1 MQQITGGIGRSAGN
15 HAPHFSYASGQPAAV
30 NSWYAMNLSLPEFIR
45 CWKDSELTERA
56 GSHSHFIGLC
66 QILNELDPA
75 AADPKGGD
83 YAFEKHI
90 NKTGEDKG
98 FADVWKRG
106 CFGWEYKGKHK
117 DLKAAYQQLL
127 KYREDLDNPPL
138 LVVCDFERFEVHT
151 NFTNTRPLVY
161 KFTLD
166 DLMLAAPIPESDLSA
181 LDILRA
187 VFQEPEKL
195 RPGAL
200 EVRVTERAAQ
210 EFTKLIPNLRRPQTD
225 NEALARFI
233 MRLLFCLFA
242 DSVGLLPDN
251 IFRKMIEADRQEPK
265 KFVRKLKNLFRAM
278 AVGDES
284 FGYISIHHFNGG
296 LFRANDDTVFDL
308 TTEDMS
314 ILREAAQLDWG
325 RVEPAIFGTLFER
338 ILDEGKRAQLG
349 AHYTSREDIL
359 LILEPVVMA
368 PLRQRWD
375 EIKAGAEEIAA
386 AMETASNS
394 TRTQLRMQ
402 LEDKVLG
409 WMEELSRIRILDPAC
424 GSGNFLY
431 IALWLL
437 LDLWKKARVF
447 AADHHLPTFL
457 PCKVGPSQLYGIE
470 TNVYAHELASVVV
483 WIGYLQWRKD
493 NAMGEPEEPIL
504 RVLENI
510 QHRDAIMELD
520 AKGKPKLDSEGN
532 PSEPAWPEV
541 EFIVG
546 NPPFLGGNMIR
557 QELGN
562 TYVDALFRLYE
573 GRVPHF
579 ADLVCY
585 WFEKA
590 RATLEAGRASSV
602 GLLATQ
608 GIRGGVN
615 RAVLDR
621 IQESAHIFS
630 AWSDKPW
637 ILDGAAVHVS
647 IVCFEDPAN
656 NDNKPPFLD
665 GIAVHHIHPDL
676 TSGVNTT
683 GATVLPENDQ
693 LCFMGPSA
701 KGDFDIDAETARKM
715 LAAPRNVNK
724 RPNSDVVRPV
734 ASGVDLVQ
742 RNRGLWTIDFGVD
755 MPEDKAAKYE
765 LPFEY
770 VRHHVLPKR
779 ESTQRLEYRSEWWLY
794 GRPRPQ
800 MRQAIKSLKRY
811 IATPATSKHRIF
823 VWVQPEVLCNQGTLV
838 FARSD
843 DYFFGV
849 LHSRPH
855 EVWALHMGTQLEDRP
870 RYTPTSTFETFPF
883 PWPPNK
889 EPQDSPQVKAIAEAA
904 RKLVEERDH
913 WLNPP
918 DAAPEALFKL
928 TLTNLYNKRP
938 SWLENTHRKL
948 DEAVFAAYGWPAT
961 LTDAELLERLL
972 ALNHQRAAS

>member
-1 MQQITGGIGRSAGN
+1 MK
-15 HAPHFSYASGQPAAV
+15 
-30 NSWYAMNLSLPEFIR
+30 LSLPELIR
-45 CWKDSELTERA
+45 RWKDSELTERA
-56 GSHSHFIGLC
+56 GSHSHFINLC
-66 QILNELDPA
+66 EILGEPTPP
-75 AADPKGGD
+75 AADPKGLD
-83 YAFEKHI
+83 YAFERRV
-90 NKTGEDKG
+90 NKTGDDKG

-106 CFGWEYKGKHK
+106 FFGWEYKGKHK
-117 DLKAAYQQLL
+117 DLKAAYQQLFN
-127 KYREDLDNPPL
+127 YSADLDNPPL
-138 LVVCDFERFEVHT
+138 LVVCDFLRFEVHT

-166 DLMLAAPIPESDLSA
+166 DLMLAGPIPGSDLSA
-181 LDILRA
+181 LEILRA
-187 VFQEPEKL
+187 VFSEPDKL
-195 RPGAL
+195 KPGAL
-200 EVRVTERAAQ
+200 EVRVTEKAAN
-210 EFTKLIPNLRRPQTD
+210 EFTKLKQSLSKFQTD

-251 IFRKMIEADRQEPK
+251 IFRKMIKADRLEPR
-265 KFVRKLKNLFRAM
+265 KFIRKLKNLFAAM
-278 AVGDES
+278 ATGDEE
-284 FGYISIHHFNGG
+284 FGPISIPHFNGG
-296 LFRANDDTVFDL
+296 LFRVDDTTVFDL
-308 TTEDMS
+308 THEELG
-314 ILREAAQLDWG
+314 ILQKAAQLDWG

-349 AHYTSREDIL
+349 AHYTRREDIL

-368 PLRQRWD
+368 PLRRRWD
-375 EIKAGAEEIAA
+375 EVKAGAEEIAA

-394 TRTQLRMQ
+394 TRAQLRAQMESR
-402 LEDKVLG
+402 LLD
-409 WMEELSRIRILDPAC
+409 WMEELSRVRILDPAC

-431 IALWLL
+431 LSLKLL
-437 LDLWKKARVF
+437 LDLWKETQVF
-447 AADHHLPTFL
+447 MIDHHLAYL

-470 TNVYAHELASVVV
+470 TNVYAHELASVAV
-483 WIGYLQWRKD
+483 WIGYLQWRND

-504 RVLENI
+504 RVLGNI

-520 AKGKPKLDSEGN
+520 AHGKPKLDAEGN
-532 PSEPAWPEV
+532 PSEPEWPEAD
-541 EFIVG
+541 FIVG
-546 NPPFLGGNMIR
+546 NPPFLGGNFIR
-557 QELGN
+557 KELGD

-590 RATLEAGRASSV
+590 RATLEAEKASRV

-608 GIRGGVN
+608 GIRGGAN

-621 IQESAHIFS
+621 IHESAHIFN
-630 AWSDKPW
+630 AWSDNPW

-647 IVCFEDPAN
+647 IVCFENVEN
-656 NDNKPPFLD
+656 NGQHPPTLD
-665 GIAVHHIHPDL
+665 GVAVHHIHPDL

-683 GATVLPENDQ
+683 GASVLPENTQ

-701 KGDFDIDAETARKM
+701 KGDFDIDAEIARKM
-715 LAAPRNVNK
+715 LSAPRNVNK

-755 MPEDKAAKYE
+755 MLENKAAMYE

-779 ESTQRLEYRSEWWLY
+779 ESTQRQEYRTLWWLY

-800 MRQAIKSLKRY
+800 MRQAIKGLKRY

-823 VWVQPEVLCNQGTLV
+823 VWVKPEVLCNQGTLV

-849 LHSRPH
+849 LHSRVH
-855 EVWALHMGTQLEDRP
+855 ELWARAQGTQLREVESGF

-883 PWPPNK
+883 PWPPSK
-889 EPQDSPQVKAIAEAA
+889 EDQNSPLVEAIAKAA
-904 RKLVEERDH
+904 RKLVEQRDR

-918 DAAPEALFKL
+918 DAAPQDLAKL

-938 SWLENTHRKL
+938 AWLQNAHRKL
-948 DEAVFAAYGWPAT
+948 DEAVLAAYGWPAAI
-961 LTDAELLERLL
+961 TDDELLRRLL
-972 ALNHQRAAS
+972 ELNQARAAQPVQ

>member
-1 MQQITGGIGRSAGN
+1 MI
-15 HAPHFSYASGQPAAV
+15 
-30 NSWYAMNLSLPEFIR
+30 LSLPEFIR
-45 CWKDSELTERA
+45 RWKDSELTERQ
-56 GSHSHFIGLC
+56 GSHSHFIDLC
-66 QILNELDPA
+66 EILSEPHPA
-75 AADPKGGD
+75 AADPKGLD
-83 YAFEKHI
+83 YAFEKHV
-90 NKTGEDKG
+90 NKTGDDKG
-98 FADVWKRG
+98 FADVWRRG
-106 CFGWEYKGKHK
+106 FFGWEYKGKHK

-138 LVVCDFERFEVHT
+138 LVVCDFDRFEVHT

-161 KFTLD
+161 RFTLD
-166 DLMLAAPIPESDLSA
+166 DLMLRTAIPGSDLSA

-187 VFQEPEKL
+187 VFEEPEKL
-195 RPGAL
+195 KPGAL
-200 EVRVTERAAQ
+200 EIRVTVRAAD
-210 EFTKLIPNLRRPQTD
+210 EFTKLKENLRARKAD

-251 IFRKMIEADRQEPK
+251 IFRKMIEADRQEPR

-278 AVGDES
+278 AVGDDS
-284 FGYISIHHFNGG
+284 GLYDIRHFNGG
-296 LFRANDDTVFDL
+296 LFREDDDTVFDL
-308 TTEDMS
+308 TPEDMG
-314 ILREAAQLDWG
+314 ILRDASQLDWG

-368 PLRQRWD
+368 PLRRRWN
-375 EIKAGAEEIAA
+375 EVKAGAEEIAV
-386 AMETASNS
+386 AMETASNN
-394 TRTQLRMQ
+394 TRAQLRMQ
-402 LEDKVLG
+402 LEDKVFG
-409 WMEELSRIRILDPAC
+409 WVEELSRVRVLDPAC

-431 IALWLL
+431 LALRLL
-437 LDLWKKARVF
+437 LDLWNEARTF

-457 PCKVGPSQLYGIE
+457 SLKVGPSQLYGIE
-470 TNVYAHELASVVV
+470 KNVYAHELASVVV

-504 RVLENI
+504 RVLDNI
-510 QHRDAIMELD
+510 QHRDAIMDLD
-520 AKGKPKLDSEGN
+520 AEGNPKLDPDGN
-532 PSEPAWPEV
+532 PSEPAWPSV
-541 EFIVG
+541 DFIVS

-557 QELGN
+557 KELGD

-590 RATLEAGRASSV
+590 LATLEAERASRV

-608 GIRGGVN
+608 GIRGGAN

-621 IQESAHIFS
+621 IHNSAHIFN

-656 NDNKPPFLD
+656 NGNKPPILD
-665 GIAVHHIHPDL
+665 GAAVHHIHPDL

-683 GATVLPENDQ
+683 GAAVLHENDQ
-693 LCFMGPSA
+693 ICFMGPSA

-715 LAAPRNVNK
+715 LSAPRNVNK
-724 RPNSDVVRPV
+724 KPNSDVVRPV

-755 MPEDKAAKYE
+755 LPENKAAMYE

-770 VRHHVLPKR
+770 IRHHVLPKR
-779 ESTQRLEYRSEWWLY
+779 ESSQRQEYRVQWWLY
-794 GRPRPQ
+794 GRPRPL
-800 MRQAIKSLKRY
+800 MRQALKGLTRY

-823 VWVQPEVLCNQGTLV
+823 VWVKPEVLCNQGTLV

-849 LHSRPH
+849 LHSRAH
-855 EVWALHMGTQLEDRP
+855 EVWARAQGTQLREVESGF

-883 PWPPNK
+883 PWPPGK
-889 EPQDSPQVKAIAEAA
+889 ELQDSPLVTAVADAA
-904 RKLVEERDH
+904 RELVRQRDH

-918 DAAPEALFKL
+918 DAAPEELAKL

-938 SWLENTHRKL
+938 TWLENAHRKL

-972 ALNHQRAAS
+972 ALNHVRAAS